1 MVEQV
6 DPQRGMKIVNIKYI
20 LKNYLFL
27 IIFCKFCVVTILL
40 ELKDV
45 DSAGG
50 VLYKYTDNL

>member
-50 VLYKYTDNL
+50 GLIQIY